1 MRFVDEIKR
10 ELSPKLL
17 PSSLM
22 VGLLA
27 GVMALGTEISLAAY
41 IFSGDLS
48 QFLAGGIGVMLFG
61 ALVFGVVVALITSVP
76 GVIAVPQDTPA
87 AILALMAGG
96 IALSMKSAPSQA
108 VFATVLV
115 AIAVTSLIMATI
127 LLIMGRFKAGGFV
140 RYIPYPVVGGFL
152 AGTGSLLAQGGLSLM
167 LDIPLSFANLPRL
180 LNPERLIAWLPGL
193 IFGIALYVVLRRHE
207 HFLITPVA
215 LALMTALFYGSLL
228 VTGTSVPE
236 ASARGLLLGP
246 FPSGTFYQPLT
257 PSLLQQ
263 VNWAAILAQADKIVT
278 ILVLCLIG
286 ILLNISTLEIAVR
299 KDIDLDREVLTAGF
313 SNAVGGLAGSTI
325 GYQTIGL
332 TTLAHRLGAPS
343 RLASIVS
350 GLVCGAALFFGASLF
365 SFIPKMV
372 LGGMLVYLGLSFLVE
387 WLIDSRR
394 VLPWTDYLLIWVILG
409 IIVSVGFLPAIA
421 VGVLVAAILF
431 VISYSRVSIIRNT
444 LSGQSFQSNV
454 DRPKTHRDLLQQR
467 GAEIHILR
475 LQGFIFFGTIQAILN
490 QVRQRLAD
498 ESRPRLGYL
507 VLDFQRVTRLDS
519 SAVFGI
525 TRLKQLTHSNN
536 IHMVWTQVA
545 DGIQGQLERGG
556 LVDKSD
562 DSFIILPTLDH
573 GVEWC
578 ENRIL
583 AQHGTANLTAFIEP
597 VGTQLRRAFPG
608 IESVG
613 DFMKYLER
621 QGIAQGEYLMH
632 RGDPPTEMY
641 FVEEGMVTAQ
651 LETEDGQIVRLRSMR
666 GGTTVGEM
674 GLYMGIPRTADVIA
688 SRSSI
693 VYRLSAEALGKMR
706 KDDPEVA
713 ALLHE
718 WIARQLAER
727 LAASNRTIEALMA

>member
-27 GVMALGTEISLAAY
+27 GVMDLGTEISLAAY

-108 VFATVLV
+108 VFATVLT

-167 LDIPLSFANLPRL
+167 MDIPLSVANLPRL
-180 LNPERLIAWLPGL
+180 LVPEQLIAWLPGL
-193 IFGIALYVVLRRHE
+193 IFGIALYVVLRRHQ

-215 LALMTALFYGSLL
+215 LVLMTALFYGLL
-228 VTGTSVPE
+228 LITGTSVPE

-263 VNWAAILAQADKIVT
+263 VNWEAILAQADKIIT
-278 ILVLCLIG
+278 ILILCLIG

-313 SNAVGGLAGSTI
+313 SNAVGGLAGSII

-332 TTLAHRLGAPS
+332 TSLAHRLGAPS
-343 RLASIVS
+343 RLVSIIA

-409 IIVSVGFLPAIA
+409 IILSVGFLPAIA

-431 VISYSRVSIIRNT
+431 VISYSRVNIIRNT
-444 LSGQSFQSNV
+444 LNGQSFQSNV
-454 DRPKTHRDLLQQR
+454 DRPKAHRDLLQQH
-467 GAEIHILR
+467 GVEIHILR

-498 ESRPRLGYL
+498 ESRPKLGYL

-545 DGIQGQLERGG
+545 DGIQRQLERGG

-583 AQHGTANLTAFIEP
+583 AHHGTANLTAFIEP
-597 VGTQLRRAFPG
+597 IGSQLKRAFPG

-613 DFMKYLER
+613 DFTKYLER
-621 QGIAQGEYLMH
+621 KGIPQGEYLMR

-651 LETEDGQIVRLRSMR
+651 LQTEDGQIVRLRSMR

-688 SRSSI
+688 SRSSL
-693 VYRLSAEALGKMR
+693 VYRLSAEALERMR

-727 LAASNRTIEALMA
+727 LAASNRTIEALMD

>member
-1 MRFVDEIKR
+1 MRFVEEIKR
-10 ELSPKLL
+10 ELSPRLL

-27 GVMALGTEISLAAY
+27 GVMDLGTEISLAAY

-96 IALSMKSAPSQA
+96 IALSMKSAPGQA
-108 VFATVLV
+108 VFATVLT
-115 AIAVTSLIMATI
+115 AIALTSLIMATI

-152 AGTGSLLAQGGLSLM
+152 AGTGSLLAQGGLGLM
-167 LDIPLSFANLPRL
+167 MDIPLSFANLPL
-180 LNPERLIAWLPGL
+180 LLIPERLMAWLPGL
-193 IFGIALYVVLRRHE
+193 IFGVALYIVLRRHE
-207 HFLITPVA
+207 HFLITPIA
-215 LALMTALFYGSLL
+215 LVLMTALFYGILL
-228 VTGTSVPE
+228 ATGTSIPE

-313 SNAVGGLAGSTI
+313 ANAAGGLAGSII

-332 TTLAHRLGAPS
+332 TSLAHRLGAPS
-343 RLASIVS
+343 RLVSIVA
-350 GLVCGAALFFGASLF
+350 GLVCGVALFFGASLF

-409 IIVSVGFLPAIA
+409 IILSVGFLPAIA

-431 VISYSRVSIIRNT
+431 VISYSRVNIVRNT

-454 DRPKTHRDLLQQR
+454 DRPKPHRDLLQQH

-525 TRLKQLTHSNN
+525 TRLKQLTHSND

-545 DGIQGQLERGG
+545 DAIQRQLERGG

-597 VGTQLRRAFPG
+597 VGTQLKRAFPG

-621 QGIAQGEYLMH
+621 KGIPQGEYLMR

-688 SRSSI
+688 SRSSL
-693 VYRLSAEALGKMR
+693 VYRLSAEALERMR

-727 LAASNRTIEALMA
+727 LAASNRTIEALMD